1 MLNAEFAKLII
12 QAHELEQEFIEILKQ
27 PGDIVHIPPRDSK
40 FSDYD
45 FSINDIKYEVKL
57 DNNLYKYKTLFIEFE
72 SNKKPSGIS
81 ITKADYYCIKAGD
94 DMFIIPVEYIKE
106 LLNNNIFNIRNCGYK
121 MLSKCHLIPLKFII
135 KYKLINEIEM

>member
-1 MLNAEFAKLII
+1 MLNSDFNKLIVNS
-12 QAHELEQEFIEILKQ
+12 HLLEDEFLDIIKQ
-27 PGDIVHIPPRDSK
+27 PGDIVNIPVRDKS
-40 FSDYD
+40 FSEYD

-81 ITKADYYCIKAGD
+81 ITKANFYCIKAGD

-135 KYKLINEIEM
+135 QFKLVNEIEM